1 MTEPF
6 KIYGAE
12 LSPYS
17 VKVRAFMRY
26 KGVPHTFIE
35 RSAARE
41 AEFAALA
48 KLPLIPLVQGPD
60 GEVQQDST
68 PILEG
73 LEASH
78 PEPATLPADPA
89 LAFAALLLEEYADE
103 WLNKAMFHYRWTGE
117 ADRASAAGRILTM
130 MLDGADIPD
139 RARAEGQITER
150 MVSRLHYVGSNP
162 DTAPIIEAGFRR
174 AMAVIEAHLAK
185 HLFLFGGRPTMAD
198 FSLYGQFAQL
208 LSDPTPGAQLR
219 AEAPFTTAWTGLM
232 ADPKAGGPFE
242 TGAELADTLMP
253 LLRQEITEVFL
264 PWAIANARG
273 VVDRAER
280 FDVVLDGQAFPQAPQ
295 RYAAKSFALLL
306 DRFAEY
312 RDLPGV
318 SDLLTAIGAL
328 DLLNGALDEFRPAA
342 PPEHG
347 AHQDG
352 HAGADTE
359 AEPAA
364 DADTNADPTS
374 ESPGA

>member
-26 KGVPHTFIE
+26 KGVAHTFIE

-73 LEASH
+73 IEASQ

-117 ADRASAAGRILTM
+117 ADRASAAARILNM
-130 MLDGADIPD
+130 MLDGAEIPD

-162 DTAPIIEAGFRR
+162 DTAPVIEAGFHR
-174 AMAVIEAHLAK
+174 ALASLEAHLAK
-185 HLFLFGGRPTMAD
+185 HLFLFGGRPSLAD

-208 LSDPTPGAQLR
+208 LSDPTPGALLR
-219 AEAPFTTAWTGLM
+219 AEAPFTTAWTGFM
-232 ADPKAGGPFE
+232 ADPKMGGPFE
-242 TGAELADTLMP
+242 TTAELADTLMP

-280 FDVVLDGQAFPQAPQ
+280 FDVTLGGQSFPQAPQ

-306 DRFAEY
+306 DKFAEY

-318 SDLLTAIGAL
+318 SDLLAAIGAL
-328 DLLNGALDEFRPAA
+328 DLLNAALDEFRPAA
-342 PPEHG
+342 PPEP
-347 AHQDG
+347 
-352 HAGADTE
+352 GADGEPAGE
-359 AEPAA
+359 AEPGLAPSPEAVGGTA
-364 DADTNADPTS
+364 DDEP
-374 ESPGA
+374 PQG